1 MKLVVL
7 LSKTF
12 FPQHP
17 KAGQK
22 TDFAE
27 KVMVSVYQAPIYGN
41 YYKLHTCRSNY
52 KYWKEKIDKL
62 KAEGGV
68 LSIREWIGKPF
79 KKPGQ
84 DTIIDI
90 PAEIVGIQKLQL
102 YLYDDG
108 CMVAS
113 VFNEEETDWDIIP
126 LETLASNDGLTA
138 KDFKSWFLPV
148 FEKEKKDFLD
158 FAIIHFTKFRY

>member
-27 KVMVSVYQAPIYGN
+27 KVRVSVYQAPIYGN
-41 YYKLHTCRSNY
+41 YYKIHTCRSNY
-52 KYWKEKIDKL
+52 EYWKEKIGKL

-68 LSIREWIGKPF
+68 LSIREWIGKPY

-84 DTIIDI
+84 NTIVDI
-90 PAEIVGIQKLQL
+90 PAEIIGIQKLVL
-102 YLYDDG
+102 SKSLGTLNAMVYIPDDMIWK
-108 CMVAS
+108 CIS
-113 VFNEEETDWDIIP
+113 IQE
-126 LETLASNDGLTA
+126 LAHNDGLTIEE
-138 KDFKSWFLPV
+138 FKAWFLHL
-148 FEKEKKDFLD
+148 FEKEKAEILD